1 MKWPKPITPLRVEMG
16 VKLDDSSKEK
26 LTYFYLIEKMQS
38 EPQEA
43 QDNSKL
49 GRNNDAVI
57 YEHFHK
63 TLTS

>member
-16 VKLDDSSKEK
+16 VKLDDSCKEK
-26 LTYFYLIEKMQS
+26 LTYFLIEKMQS
-38 EPQEA
+38 EPHEA

-49 GRNNDAVI
+49 GRNNDVVI

>member
-1 MKWPKPITPLRVEMG
+1 MD
-16 VKLDDSSKEK
+16 VKLDDMSKEK
-26 LTYFYLIEKMQS
+26 LTYFLIEKMQS
-38 EPQEA
+38 KPHEA

-49 GRNNDAVI
+49 GRNNDVVI

>member
-26 LTYFYLIEKMQS
+26 LTYFLIEKMQS
-38 EPQEA
+38 EPHEA

-49 GRNNDAVI
+49 GRNNDVVI
-57 YEHFHK
+57 YEHFRK